1 MTREFKRCDCG
12 FLASFEFD
20 DGHKAFCTT
29 CMDRYVREA
38 IGDWEIPPWI
48 QSIEDIVRRLK
59 GEQP

>member
-1 MTREFKRCDCG
+1 MTREVKRCDGG

-20 DGHKAFCTT
+20 DGRRAFFTT